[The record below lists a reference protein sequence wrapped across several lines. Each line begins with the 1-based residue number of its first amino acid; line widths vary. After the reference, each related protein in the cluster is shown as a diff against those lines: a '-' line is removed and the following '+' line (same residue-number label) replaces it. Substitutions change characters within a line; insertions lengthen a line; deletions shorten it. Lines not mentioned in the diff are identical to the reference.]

1 MRGIYSILH
10 FFTTE
15 QSGFFD
21 SRMKLVMKKSILSSE
36 DPNIASVEGESV
48 VVDGEQED
56 EGEEEGG
63 GAEEV
68 PHVVVVEEV
77 HHAAH
82 LVHVPRLGRRE
93 VPALVPVE
101 VVHHGHGGETEGKED
116 AETATEDETEAHL
129 PVLGLPL
136 SAVHHLEKLVADVV
150 EEEGGHVG
158 RADHQD
164 RRGETLRAGLE
175 SARQEEAHEDEVDED
190 QDDGKGKALRVK
202 TVDSVSG
209 GGSQDCCSSA
219 YSSPEAAFCGA
230 VVVDVKGSL
239 HEDGEVEKA
248 EGDVA
253 NDFATNREDVEAA
266 GLKDKGTSKGVHH
279 WEGLGRDVW
288 VSELVEF
295 DEDQDQ
301 HHVHHC
307 SVELKAD
314 IARADMEDTTEDS
327 LKSHTLV

>member
-1 MRGIYSILH
+1 MKGIYSILH
-10 FFTTE
+10 DGTNM

-36 DPNIASVEGESV
+36 DPNIATIEGEGV

-101 VVHHGHGGETEGKED
+101 VVHHGHGGEAEGKED

-158 RADHQD
+158 RADDQD
-164 RRGETLRAGLE
+164 GRREALRTGLE
-175 SARQEEAHEDEVDED
+175 SARQEEAHEDQVDED
-190 QDDGKGKALRVK
+190 QDDGKDKALRVK

-209 GGSQDCCSSA
+209 GGSQDSCSSA
-219 YSSPEAAFCGA
+219 HSCPEAALGGA
-230 VVVDVKGSL
+230 VVVNVECSL
-239 HEDGEVEKA
+239 QEDGEVEKA

-253 NDFATNREDVEAA
+253 NDFATNREDVETA
-266 GLKDKGTSKGVHH
+266 GL
-279 WEGLGRDVW
+279 
-288 VSELVEF
+288 
-295 DEDQDQ
+295 
-301 HHVHHC
+301 
-307 SVELKAD
+307 
-314 IARADMEDTTEDS
+314 
-327 LKSHTLV
+327 

>member
-101 VVHHGHGGETEGKED
+101 IVHHGHGGKAEGKED

-158 RADHQD
+158 RADDQD
-164 RRGETLRAGLE
+164 GRREALRTSLE
-175 SARQEEAHEDEVDED
+175 SARQEEAHEDQVDED
-190 QDDGKGKALRVK
+190 EDDGEGKALRVK

-219 YSSPEAAFCGA
+219 YSCPEAALGGA
-230 VVVDVKGSL
+230 VVVNVEGGL
-239 HEDGEVEKA
+239 QEDGEVEKA

-253 NDFATNREDVEAA
+253 NDFATNRKDVEAA

-301 HHVHHC
+301 HHVHHS
-307 SVELKAD
+307 SVELEAD
-314 IARADMEDTTEDS
+314 ITRADMEDTAKYP
-327 LKSHTLV
+327 L